1 VGLIADQVA
10 RQLGLGAPERR
21 WLRRGALL
29 HDIGKLGVSNRILDK
44 AGPLDADEWAT
55 VQRHAMHTEQILGR
69 IGSFGVLAR
78 VAGAHHEKLD
88 GTGYPRGLD
97 ARHIRLETR
106 IITTA
111 DIFDALTA
119 DRPYRAAMPTGQAL
133 QVMRDGIGSSI
144 DGDCFAA
151 LERSLDA
158 LVQFSAFGGL

>member
-1 VGLIADQVA
+1 MA
-10 RQLGLGAPERR
+10 APRRR

-44 AGPLDADEWAT
+44 AGPLDTAEWAA

-88 GTGYPRGLD
+88 GSGYPRGLD

-106 IITTA
+106 IITAA
-111 DIFDALTA
+111 DVFDALTA
-119 DRPYRAAMPTGQAL
+119 DRPYRAALSTDQAL
-133 QVMRDGIGSSI
+133 QVMRDGIGTTI
-144 DGDCFAA
+144 DGDCLAA

-158 LVQFSAFGGL
+158 LAQFSAFGGL